1 VPSTTLY
8 ATVNCASRSPRV
20 VSRAVSAGD
29 KPVAGG
35 VLIGD
40 RPPPRRASRTSGTVA
55 RVTGH
60 RQQPLGGGQHGQQLG
75 RAVSENT
82 DASPCGLE
90 RTSPQSRRQAKWA
103 ETVDCRPR
111 CAVRSTTQTMSWES
125 GAPRPEPERPLFTYD
140 EREN

>member
-1 VPSTTLY
+1 MRAYGLGKGTVLGILEEHGVKLRGQGITDDRLGEAIELY
-8 ATVNCASRSPRV
+8 R
-20 VSRAVSAGD
+20 
-29 KPVAGG
+29 
-35 VLIGD
+35 
-40 RPPPRRASRTSGTVA
+40 SGTVA

-90 RTSPQSRRQAKWA
+90 RTSPQSRSQAKWA
-103 ETVDCRPR
+103 ETVDCTSPR

-140 EREN
+140 ERGN